1 MNKIKERIT
10 SSPTETKKWA
20 KALAKATAPPKVLA
34 LYGGL
39 GAGKTTFIQGLA
51 KGLGIR
57 GRVLSPT
64 FIFIRPYKLSKGYKF
79 YHVDLYRMISEKD
92 AKSIGLTEILQDKNA
107 IVAVEWPEKIENLLP
122 KGTVKIKLE
131 ALSETKRQISV
142 VSPT

>member
-10 SSPTETKKWA
+10 SSPTETKEWA
-20 KALAKATAPPKVLA
+20 EALAKAITPPKILA
-34 LYGGL
+34 LFGNL

-79 YHVDLYRMISEKD
+79 YHVDLYRLDSEKD
-92 AKSIGLTEILQDKNA
+92 VEAIGLNEILQDKNA
-107 IVAVEWPEKIENLLP
+107 IVAIEWPEKIENLLP
-122 KGTVKIKLE
+122 KETIIIKIEELD
-131 ALSETKRQISV
+131 ETKRKL
-142 VSPT
+142 TFY

>member
-10 SSPTETKKWA
+10 SSPTETKEWA
-20 KALAKATAPPKVLA
+20 EALAKAITPPKILA
-34 LYGGL
+34 LFGNL

-79 YHVDLYRMISEKD
+79 YHVDLYRLDSEKD
-92 AKSIGLTEILQDKNA
+92 VEAIGLNEILQDKNA
-107 IVAVEWPEKIENLLP
+107 IVAIEWPEKIENLLP
-122 KGTVKIKLE
+122 KGMISIKIEELD
-131 ALSETKRQISV
+131 ETKRKL
-142 VSPT
+142 TFY

>member
-10 SSPTETKKWA
+10 SSPTETKEWA
-20 KALAKATAPPKVLA
+20 EALAKAITPPKILA
-34 LYGGL
+34 LFGNL

-79 YHVDLYRMISEKD
+79 YHVDLYRLISEKD
-92 AKSIGLTEILQDKNA
+92 AKSIGLTEILGDKNA
-107 IVAVEWPEKIENLLP
+107 IVAMEWPEKIENLLP
-122 KGTVKIKLE
+122 KGMISIKIEELD
-131 ALSETKRQISV
+131 ETKRKL
-142 VSPT
+142 T

>member
-10 SSPTETKKWA
+10 SSPTETKEWA

-79 YHVDLYRMISEKD
+79 YHVDLYRLDSEKD
-92 AKSIGLTEILQDKNA
+92 VEAIGLNEILQDKNA
-107 IVAVEWPEKIENLLP
+107 IVAIEWPEKIENLLP
-122 KGTVKIKLE
+122 KGMISIKIEELD
-131 ALSETKRQISV
+131 ETKRKL
-142 VSPT
+142 TFY

>member
-10 SSPTETKKWA
+10 SSPTETKEWA
-20 KALAKATAPPKVLA
+20 EALAKAITPPKILA
-34 LYGGL
+34 LFGNL

-64 FIFIRPYKLSKGYKF
+64 FIFIRPHTLKDGSKL
-79 YHVDLYRMISEKD
+79 YHVDLYRLNSEKD
-92 AKSIGLTEILQDKNA
+92 APAIGLNEILQDKKA
-107 IVAVEWPEKIENLLP
+107 IVAIEWPEKIENLLP

-131 ALSETKRQISV
+131 ALSETKRQI
-142 VSPT
+142 